1 MAHSVCPVWF
11 GHFLASPLRRLI
23 QNPEK
28 ILAPYISHGMSVLD
42 IGCAMGYF
50 SLPLAR
56 MVGEQGKVICIDVQE
71 KMIQS
76 LVKRAKKAGLLERVE
91 PRICPSASLGIN
103 DLSGRIDFALAFAV
117 VHEVPDKERLF
128 QEIYQSLKEN
138 GVALIAEPK
147 GIVPYK
153 EWMNTVTT
161 ALNSGFIGIEHP
173 PIKKAYA
180 IALRKTAG

>member
-128 QEIYQSLKEN
+128 QEIYNALKEN
-138 GVALIAEPK
+138 GVALIADPK

-153 EWMNTVTT
+153 EWQNTVSIATKY
-161 ALNSGFIGIEHP
+161 GFSVLKHLK
-173 PIKKAYA
+173 IKKSYA
-180 IALRKTAG
+180 VTLQKTTG